1 MALNTGELQEAA
13 PRLYRYALSLSRDH
27 DLAEDLVQ
35 DTMVKAIEHGDA
47 FLGGSSLQTWLHRIL
62 HNCYVD
68 DVRASHDTSTSP
80 EDVAALVDARWQD
93 DSYTVDVEKVV
104 LRAERDEELRDALA
118 TLPLTY
124 RSAVILHDVEDWT
137 AAHIAEIHEVSLS
150 AAKQRIRRGRMM
162 LVDELAASAQRH
174 AEPSGADCWEARL
187 KVSDYLDGGLSQ
199 PEREAIEHHIDDC
212 PTCSPLVDGM
222 VGVRKGLGRLR
233 LPDTFIAPELAERLL
248 ALRTGVKG
256 EM

>member
-1 MALNTGELQEAA
+1 MALDSDELTAEA

-35 DTMVKAIEHGDA
+35 DTLVKALERGDTFRGA
-47 FLGGSSLQTWLHRIL
+47 ASLQTWLHRIL

-80 EDVAALVDARWQD
+80 EDVAVLAEARWQD
-93 DSYTVDVEKVV
+93 DSYTFDVEQVV

-118 TLPLTY
+118 HMPLTY

-137 AAHIAEIHEVSLS
+137 GAQVAEIHEVSLA

-162 LVDELAASAQRH
+162 LVDELAATAQRH
-174 AEPSGADCWEARL
+174 IELKVPLGCWNARA
-187 KVSDYLDGGLSQ
+187 KVSDYLDGDLSQ
-199 PEREAIEHHIDDC
+199 PERSALENHVAGC
-212 PTCSPLVDGM
+212 PTCPPLVAGM
-222 VGVRKGLGRLR
+222 VGVRKGLERLR
-233 LPDTFIAPELAERLL
+233 DPDSVIAPELAKRLL
-248 ALRTGVKG
+248 ALRTRV
-256 EM
+256 

>member
-1 MALNTGELQEAA
+1 MVLNTDELNEAA

-35 DTMVKAIEHGDA
+35 DTMVKAIEHGEA
-47 FLGGSSLQTWLHRIL
+47 FRGGSSLQTWLHRIL

-80 EDVAALVDARWQD
+80 EDVAALVEKRWQD
-93 DSYTVDVEKVV
+93 ESYTVDVEKVV
-104 LRAERDEELRDALA
+104 IRAERDEELRDALA
-118 TLPLTY
+118 NMPLTY

-162 LVDELAASAQRH
+162 LVDELAANAQRQ
-174 AEPSGADCWEARL
+174 ADQRGLDCWEVRKKL
-187 KVSDYLDGGLSQ
+187 SDYLDDDLS
-199 PEREAIEHHIDDC
+199 ELDREAIEGHIGGC
-212 PTCSPLVDGM
+212 PTCPPLVTGM
-222 VGVRKGLGRLR
+222 AGVRKGLGRLR
-233 LPDTFIAPELAERLL
+233 APDTVIAPELAKRLL
-248 ALRTGVKG
+248 ALRTAV
-256 EM
+256 

>member
-1 MALNTGELQEAA
+1 MALNIEELNDAA
-13 PRLYRYALSLSRDH
+13 ARLYRYALSLCRDH

-35 DTMVKAIEHGDA
+35 DTMVKAIEHGEA
-47 FLGGSSLQTWLHRIL
+47 FRGDSSLQTWLHRIL

-80 EDVAALVDARWQD
+80 KDVAALVEKRWQD

-118 TLPLTY
+118 TMPLTY

-162 LVDELAASAQRH
+162 LVDALAASARRH
-174 AEPSGADCWEARL
+174 AEPTGADCWDARQ
-187 KVSDYLDGGLSQ
+187 KVSDYLDGDLSQ
-199 PEREAIEHHIDDC
+199 PEREAFEGHIDDC
-212 PTCSPLVDGM
+212 PTCGPLVAGM

-233 LPDTFIAPELAERLL
+233 LPDTVIAPELAERLM
-248 ALRTGVKG
+248 ALNTGV
-256 EM
+256 